1 MNALAFCLEVAQA
14 QARLRRKLDDELGT
28 WHGVSFEDF
37 VLLSALDQAQ
47 GGRLS
52 VAGLAR
58 PLGIQPSSVLRVV
71 LALEKTGLVQRETDS
86 AGRRWVVLRKPGRQ
100 LLGEAAENAEA
111 ICRKA
116 LVPLAPEMVAAAS
129 SCLAALAGSAALEL
143 R

>member
-1 MNALAFCLEVAQA
+1 MKALAFCLEVAQA

-28 WHGVSFEDF
+28 WHGLSYEDF
-37 VLLSALDQAQ
+37 VLLSALERAE
-47 GGRLS
+47 GGRLTA
-52 VAGLAR
+52 AGLAS
-58 PLGIQPSSVLRVV
+58 PLGIQPSSVLRIV
-71 LALEKTGLVQRETDS
+71 LALEKTGLVQREPDA

-116 LVPLAPEMVAAAS
+116 LASLAPEAMGVAS